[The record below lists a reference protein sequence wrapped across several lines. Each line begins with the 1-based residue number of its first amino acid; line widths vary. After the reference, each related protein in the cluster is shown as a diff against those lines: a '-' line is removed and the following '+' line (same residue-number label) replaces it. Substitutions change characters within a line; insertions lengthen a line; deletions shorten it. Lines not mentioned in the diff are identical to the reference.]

1 MEDLYTLTDIQY
13 KDKLRK
19 ELLMYKDY
27 LLLLDNNESDKLR
40 QQFIDNIKRI
50 QTSLQD

>member
-27 LLLLDNNESDKLR
+27 LSLLDSDENDKLR
-40 QQFIDNIKRI
+40 QKFIDNIERI
-50 QTSLQD
+50 ETSLQD